1 MVMPPAA
8 SNGDDQESAG
18 MAALN
23 AKFINQKAARLR
35 QGAIRAM
42 FDQAA
47 TMQNVISM
55 GIGEPD
61 MPTPDPVCRAGI
73 QAIETGET
81 HYTPNAGILSLRK
94 KIAEKSTVHGLG
106 YDPLS
111 EIIVTNGGMGA
122 LSLTMMVALEDGDEV
137 IIQDPQWLNYAKQ
150 VEYCGGVVVPVPV
163 FAEDGF
169 AMQADA
175 IEKHITKRS
184 KAIIVNSPNNP
195 TGAVINRAALKQI
208 AETAEKHDLLII
220 SDEVYNTLIY
230 DGIECASIAEFSE
243 ARDRTIVVNSF
254 SKSFAM
260 TGWRV
265 GYAAGPANIIDRM
278 VKLQENISACANAPG
293 QYAAALLLPAGAV
306 KERVRIS
313 MLYGA
318 RVILVD
324 GTIDDCIRMAQQLE
338 REFGWYG
345 ISTARQFNP
354 YCVEGYKTI
363 AYELCEQYKFQ
374 LPDWIVVPIGGGSLL
389 SMIWRGFAE
398 MREAGK
404 INHMPRLLG
413 VQADGCCPYVEH
425 FLAGRPVKKWE
436 APNTIAFAIAD
447 VWPYDAAWLDEALA
461 DSEGFAMAVSDME
474 IRAAQRQLAQSHA
487 ILAEPSSAVT
497 IAAVAKCR
505 RSGMMKE
512 SERICCVISGNGI
525 KDIAEM
531 YSGMEIPVP
540 VHNDLESVKS
550 RIII

>member
-1 MVMPPAA
+1 MNYRLVCSQCGKEADESHFKGSNMLCSNCNGTLEVQYTAA
-8 SNGDDQESAG
+8 SYCVEECWKNNQETGIWRYRNQLPESRAMVTLGEGHTPLVTCGKLSKEIGVAELTVKNEGLNPSGTYKDRGVAVSISKALDLGFDTVILGSAG
-18 MAALN
+18 
-23 AKFINQKAARLR
+23 
-35 QGAIRAM
+35 
-42 FDQAA
+42 
-47 TMQNVISM
+47 
-55 GIGEPD
+55 
-61 MPTPDPVCRAGI
+61 
-73 QAIETGET
+73 
-81 HYTPNAGILSLRK
+81 NAGS
-94 KIAEKSTVHGLG
+94 S
-106 YDPLS
+106 
-111 EIIVTNGGMGA
+111 
-122 LSLTMMVALEDGDEV
+122 
-137 IIQDPQWLNYAKQ
+137 
-150 VEYCGGVVVPVPV
+150 
-163 FAEDGF
+163 
-169 AMQADA
+169 
-175 IEKHITKRS
+175 
-184 KAIIVNSPNNP
+184 
-195 TGAVINRAALKQI
+195 AA
-208 AETAEKHDLLII
+208 A
-220 SDEVYNTLIY
+220 
-230 DGIECASIAEFSE
+230 
-243 ARDRTIVVNSF
+243 
-254 SKSFAM
+254 
-260 TGWRV
+260 
-265 GYAAGPANIIDRM
+265 YAAHAGLNC
-278 VKLQENISACANAPG
+278 V
-293 QYAAALLLPAGAV
+293 LLLPAGAV

-398 MREAGK
+398 MRAAGK
-404 INHMPRLLG
+404 IDRMPRLLG

-425 FLAGRPVKKWE
+425 FLTGRPVKKWE

-474 IRAAQRQLAQSHA
+474 IRAAQRQLALSHA

-531 YSGMEIPVP
+531 YSGMEIPAP